1 MEKTQYIY
9 EVNIANANSDFYD
22 SQIDFN
28 HPNFYEAFK
37 DFKDWVET
45 YEKDDGK
52 SDNFSSERE
61 YLEGCVTRIGQNKN
75 ETINDVLEK
84 MKLLFNVEQN

>member
-37 DFKDWVET
+37 HFKDSTPWVESLI
-45 YEKDDGK
+45 K
-52 SDNFSSERE
+52 F
-61 YLEGCVTRIGQNKN
+61 
-75 ETINDVLEK
+75 
-84 MKLLFNVEQN
+84 